1 MVPGCVYGIINPAE
15 KIRDREREKV
25 MGNESAV
32 WPLFVL
38 GGLLTAIAA
47 GIFVAIFLAA
57 RRESQEGPP

>member
-1 MVPGCVYGIINPAE
+1 
-15 KIRDREREKV
+15 
-25 MGNESAV
+25 MGNEFAV

-57 RRESQEGPP
+57 RRESQDGPP